1 MRPLKHS
8 VLPVLALC
16 PLIWT
21 PQALWAEPTPLKN
34 EAFLLFLAEMVEVDG
49 QLTDPL
55 DMSASDDE
63 GQQYGQL
70 IEQTDSGSVG
80 ESSPDAEEDEDEAI

>member
-1 MRPLKHS
+1 MPADLDASGFVGRTCT
-8 VLPVLALC
+8 V
-16 PLIWT
+16 
-21 PQALWAEPTPLKN
+21 KN